1 MHTEARERVEDLL
14 ARAGLGG
21 VKRNAVKAAVVVAA
35 AVVGF
40 ALLRGGTGPAVEF
53 TSSGSENSAVEVS
66 PENTVAVAA
75 AEVVVVHVAG
85 AVRTPG
91 VYELAASARVDDA
104 IRAAGGGL
112 GDAAIDALNLARVL
126 TDGEQVYVPTEEEVA
141 AGVVTGAGG
150 ASGLVAGAT
159 GSGGLVNLNTA
170 TVADLDALPG
180 IGPSTAQKIVDDR
193 SANGPFATVDDLMR
207 VSGIGAAKMGSLR
220 DLVTVK

>member
-35 AVVGF
+35 AIVGF
-40 ALLRGGTGPAVEF
+40 ALLRGGTEPAVEF
-53 TSSGSENSAVEVS
+53 TSSGPEDSAIEAS
-66 PENTVAVAA
+66 PESTVAA

-193 SANGPFATVDDLMR
+193 SANGPFATIDDLMR
-207 VSGIGAAKMGSLR
+207 VSGIGVAKVESLR